1 MPAHSLV
8 TSYFL
13 PRIAL
18 RRKTLGLL
26 AFLAAFGVSCIGSAA
41 HAQAAWPAA
50 KPITLVVPFSAG
62 GSVDFTARLL
72 AQKLSERLKQNVI
85 VDNAVGAGG
94 VIGMDKVVRAAPD
107 GYTFVLGADSP
118 AAIAKLVNPGAVRYD
133 TLKDLAPVA
142 LVTTAPMVIVA
153 RPGLSANNLA
163 DVIRLARE
171 KPGQLSYA
179 TSGVGTVLHL
189 AMERIKE
196 QSKTFMVHVPY
207 RGGSQVVADVVGD
220 RVDLAVLISI
230 SATPQILSKALK
242 GIAITDSKRSPSLP
256 DLPTVAET
264 EGFKGFDMV
273 AWTGLFAPGKT
284 PAAIVEQMNSAVN
297 EVLAMEDV
305 RSKLADGGAAPGK
318 GNVKDFT
325 RFVQTE
331 TERYA
336 AIVKAANI
344 KQ

>member
-1 MPAHSLV
+1 MSTHFFSPSPLAARSA
-8 TSYFL
+8 
-13 PRIAL
+13 PRRSAL
-18 RRKTLGLL
+18 TLL
-26 AFLAAFGVSCIGSAA
+26 ASMALLGASGVGVSV

-50 KPITLVVPFSAG
+50 KPITLIVPFSPG

-72 AQKLSERLKQNVI
+72 AQKLSERLKQTVL

-94 VIGMDKVVRAAPD
+94 VIGMEKAVRSAAD

-118 AAIAKLVNPGAVRYD
+118 AAIARLVNPGAVRYD

-153 RPGLSANNLA
+153 RPGLQANNLA
-163 DVIRLARE
+163 DVLRLARE

-207 RGGSQVVADVVGD
+207 RGGSQVVADVVGN
-220 RVDLAVLISI
+220 RVDLAVLISVT
-230 SATPQILSKALK
+230 AAPQIQSKALK
-242 GIAITDSKRSPSLP
+242 GIAITDDQRTPSLP

-273 AWTGLFAPGKT
+273 SWTGLFAPAKV
-284 PAAIVEQMNSAVN
+284 PPAIVERMNREVA
-297 EVLAMEDV
+297 EVLLMEDV
-305 RSKLADGGAAPGK
+305 RAKLAEGGATPGK
-318 GNVKDFT
+318 GSAAEFT

-331 TERYA
+331 TARYA

-344 KQ
+344 KE

>member
-1 MPAHSLV
+1 MSSRDSFLSQSLARQ
-8 TSYFL
+8 T
-13 PRIAL
+13 PRRTAL
-18 RRKTLGLL
+18 QLVAFTALL
-26 AFLAAFGVSCIGSAA
+26 GVSGVGVSA
-41 HAQAAWPAA
+41 HAQAAWPSA

-94 VIGMDKVVRAAPD
+94 VIGMDKVVRSAAD

-118 AAIAKLVNPGAVRYD
+118 AAIAKLINPGAVRYD

-153 RPGLSANNLA
+153 RPGLPVQNLA
-163 DVIRLARE
+163 DLIKLARE

-179 TSGVGTVLHL
+179 TSGVGTVLQL

-196 QSKTFMVHVPY
+196 ASKTDMVHVPY
-207 RGGSQVVADVVGD
+207 RGGSQVLSDVVGD
-220 RVDLAVLISI
+220 RVDLAMLISV
-230 SATPQILSKALK
+230 SAAPQILSKAVK
-242 GIAITDSKRSPSLP
+242 GIAITDDTRAPSLP

-264 EGFKGFDMV
+264 EGLKGFDMV

-284 PAAIVEQMNSAVN
+284 PPAIVEQMNSAVN

-305 RSKLADGGAAPGK
+305 RSKLADGGAQPGK
-318 GNVKDFT
+318 GTAADFT

-331 TERYA
+331 SERYS
-336 AIVKAANI
+336 AIVKAADI